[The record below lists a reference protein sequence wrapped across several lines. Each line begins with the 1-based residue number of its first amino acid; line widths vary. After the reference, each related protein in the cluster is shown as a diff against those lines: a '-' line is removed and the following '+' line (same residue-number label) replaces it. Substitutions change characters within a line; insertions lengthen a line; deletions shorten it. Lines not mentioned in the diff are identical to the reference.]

1 MIQIWSQIARG
12 VARAVWDRISVRPPA
27 LRSKSFQRGAQQSQI
42 RVPRCVRSKVPFVT
56 GRQEARELPWLGA
69 IDGGE
74 GVGRI
79 QPWPATAACLQ
90 LRRHNRITKQPSPK
104 SLICILFGLGR
115 QFANSS
121 GHSVTIS
128 WTRAPGIA
136 CTRAF
141 LGPFARRRS
150 RVSSRPDVD
159 VPTLTRELHPGLGH
173 PSCTRLA
180 PSRVRRSLCLT
191 PHWLID
197 GFA

>member
-1 MIQIWSQIARG
+1 MIQIWSQIAR
-12 VARAVWDRISVRPPA
+12 VEARAVWDRISVRPPA

-42 RVPRCVRSKVPFVT
+42 RVPRCVGSKVPFVT

-69 IDGGE
+69 LDGGE

-90 LRRHNRITKQPSPK
+90 LRRHNRITKPQKLDLHFCSAPY
-104 SLICILFGLGR
+104 
-115 QFANSS
+115 ANSS

-150 RVSSRPDVD
+150 GVASRPDVD
-159 VPTLTRELHPGLGH
+159 VPTLTRQLHPGLGH

-191 PHWLID
+191 PRWLID